1 MRIFKN
7 KWFARFARKNR
18 IDDEALKSAVS
29 EIEAGNFD
37 ADLGGSVFKQHVAR
51 PGGGKRGGYR
61 TILFFKC
68 EERAFFVYG
77 FAKNERDDINEK
89 EECGFKATA
98 KDLLGYTDEQI
109 QARLDAG
116 SLIEILSI
124 EILSIEILP
133 EERNG
138 MEKKFKYESE
148 ALGVIHEEAL
158 ESFRIGAISEARM
171 REYDAMCLVQPPTA
185 TVLRVASQ
193 KPSGTSE
200 RSGASVYARGK

>member
-18 IDDEALKSAVS
+18 IGDEALKSAVS

-37 ADLGGSVFKQHVAR
+37 ADLGGYVFKQRVAR
-51 PGGGKRGGYR
+51 KGQGKRGGYR
-61 TILFFKC
+61 TVVLLKHG
-68 EERAFFVYG
+68 ERAFFAYG
-77 FAKNERDDINEK
+77 FAKNERNDINEK

-116 SLIEILSI
+116 SLIEIL
-124 EILSIEILP
+124 P

-138 MEKKFKYESE
+138 KE
-148 ALGVIHEEAL
+148 IQ
-158 ESFRIGAISEARM
+158 I
-171 REYDAMCLVQPPTA
+171 
-185 TVLRVASQ
+185 
-193 KPSGTSE
+193 
-200 RSGASVYARGK
+200 